1 VDSKGQIRT
10 GMTGGFYV
18 DEILKPFQEAVQ
30 KEMVK
35 RYPDVVERNEI
46 YQQTYFEQGLI

>member
-1 VDSKGQIRT
+1 MDSKGQIRT

-18 DEILKPFQEAVQ
+18 DEILKPFREAVQ
-30 KEMVK
+30 NEMVK